1 MKNLVIL
8 FLAVLGCSGSNENI
22 AKVQS
27 ENNIVI
33 KSPEFKGVIKNFY
46 KDALYYSPSA
56 KNDTISVSF
65 YKYNGNDETVN
76 VGLYSFKKLEG
87 KYIGIS
93 ELDNLKVLFY
103 TDDIKLVKDF
113 IELKFIVKDNSH
125 KKVYNKET
133 GPPIYKETYE
143 KFYTYKDG
151 KLTLM
156 KLK

>member
-1 MKNLVIL
+1 MKNLIIL
-8 FLAVLGCSGSNENI
+8 FLAVLGCSGSNENT
-22 AKVQS
+22 AKVQN

-46 KDALYYSPSA
+46 KDALYYSPYA

-65 YKYNGNDETVN
+65 YKYNDSDEVVN

-93 ELDNLKVLFY
+93 DLDNLKVLFY
-103 TDDIKLVKDF
+103 TDDIKLAKDF
-113 IELKFIVKDNSH
+113 IELKFIAKDTIH

-133 GPPIYKETYE
+133 EFPVYKETYE

-151 KLTLM
+151 KLKLMTL
-156 KLK
+156 K

>member
-1 MKNLVIL
+1 MKNLFVL
-8 FLAVLGCSGSNENI
+8 LLVVLGCSGSNENI
-22 AKVQS
+22 AKLQNESNV
-27 ENNIVI
+27 VI
-33 KSPEFKGVIKNFY
+33 KSPEFKGVIKKFY
-46 KDALYYSPSA
+46 KDALHYSLYA

-65 YKYNGNDETVN
+65 YKYNDSDKIVN

-103 TDDIKLVKDF
+103 TDDIKLAKDF
-113 IELKFIVKDNSH
+113 IELKFIKKDTIH

-133 GPPIYKETYE
+133 GPPVYKETYE

-156 KLK
+156 RLK

>member
-1 MKNLVIL
+1 MKNLFVL
-8 FLAVLGCSGSNENI
+8 LLVVLGCSGSNENI
-22 AKVQS
+22 AKLQNESNV
-27 ENNIVI
+27 VI
-33 KSPEFKGVIKNFY
+33 KSPEFKSVIKKIY
-46 KDALYYSPSA
+46 KDALHYSSYA

-65 YKYNGNDETVN
+65 YKYNDSDKIVN

-103 TDDIKLVKDF
+103 TDDIKLAKDF
-113 IELKFIVKDNSH
+113 IELKFIKKDTIH

-133 GPPIYKETYE
+133 GPPVYKETYE

-156 KLK
+156 RLK

>member
-1 MKNLVIL
+1 MKNLLVL
-8 FLAVLGCSGSNENI
+8 LLAVLGCSGGSENI
-22 AKVQS
+22 AKAQKES
-27 ENNIVI
+27 NIVI
-33 KSPEFKGVIKNFY
+33 KSPEFKGVIKDFY
-46 KDALYYSPSA
+46 KDALYYSPYA

-65 YKYNGNDETVN
+65 YKYNANDKIVN
-76 VGLYSFKKLEG
+76 IGLYSFKKLEG

-103 TDDIKLVKDF
+103 TDDIKIAEDF
-113 IELKFIVKDNSH
+113 IELKFITKDTIH

-133 GPPIYKETYE
+133 GPPVYKETYK

-156 KLK
+156 RVK

>member
-1 MKNLVIL
+1 MKNLFVL
-8 FLAVLGCSGSNENI
+8 LLAVLGCSGSNEKI
-22 AKVQS
+22 AKAQN
-27 ENNIVI
+27 ETNIVI

-46 KDALYYSPSA
+46 KDALYYSPYA

-65 YKYNGNDETVN
+65 YKYNGDDEIVN

-93 ELDNLKVLFY
+93 KLDNLKVLFY
-103 TDDIKLVKDF
+103 TDDIKLTKDF
-113 IELKFIVKDNSH
+113 LELKFLEKDTIH

-133 GPPIYKETYE
+133 GPPVYKETYE

>member
-1 MKNLVIL
+1 MKNLFVL
-8 FLAVLGCSGSNENI
+8 LLVVLGCSGSNENI
-22 AKVQS
+22 AKLQNESNV
-27 ENNIVI
+27 VI
-33 KSPEFKGVIKNFY
+33 KSPEFKGVIKKFY
-46 KDALYYSPSA
+46 KDALHYSSYA

-65 YKYNGNDETVN
+65 YKYNDNDKIVN

-103 TDDIKLVKDF
+103 TDDIKLAKDF
-113 IELKFIVKDNSH
+113 IELKFIKKDTIH
-125 KKVYNKET
+125 KKIYNKET
-133 GPPIYKETYE
+133 GPPVYKETYE

-156 KLK
+156 RLK

>member
-1 MKNLVIL
+1 MKNLIIL
-8 FLAVLGCSGSNENI
+8 FLAVLGCSGSNENT
-22 AKVQS
+22 AKVQN

-46 KDALYYSPSA
+46 KDALYYSPYA

-65 YKYNGNDETVN
+65 YKYNDSDEIVN

-93 ELDNLKVLFY
+93 DLDNLKVLFY
-103 TDDIKLVKDF
+103 TDDIKLAKDF
-113 IELKFIVKDNSH
+113 IELKFITKDTIH
-125 KKVYNKET
+125 KKVYNKKT
-133 GPPIYKETYE
+133 GPPVYRETYE

-151 KLTLM
+151 KLKLM
-156 KLK
+156 RLK

>member
-1 MKNLVIL
+1 MKNLFVL
-8 FLAVLGCSGSNENI
+8 LLAVLSCSGSNENI
-22 AKVQS
+22 PKAQN
-27 ENNIVI
+27 ENNVVL

-46 KDALYYSPSA
+46 KDALYYSPYA

-65 YKYNGNDETVN
+65 YKYNDSAEIVN
-76 VGLYSFKKLEG
+76 VGLYSFKTLEEN
-87 KYIGIS
+87 YIGIS

-103 TDDIKLVKDF
+103 TDDIKFAKDF
-113 IELKFIVKDNSH
+113 IELKFIEKDTIH

-133 GPPIYKETYE
+133 GPPVYKETYQ